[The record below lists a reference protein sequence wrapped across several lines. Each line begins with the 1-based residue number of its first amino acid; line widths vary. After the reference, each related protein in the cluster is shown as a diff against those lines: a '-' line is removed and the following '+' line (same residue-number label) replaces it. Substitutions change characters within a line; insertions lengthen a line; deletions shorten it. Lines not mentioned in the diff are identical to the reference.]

1 MILNDHSCQ
10 KQWLSL
16 GRTGFWLGTE
26 MGLRLFIV
34 CVFPVPLW
42 CGGPWPCVPCSLCSP
57 TPTPLSDLYHEGWT
71 PCSHIK
77 TLCIPHLELPLAHS
91 LGFRVYQWVLC
102 SAKGRTTQVKALGV
116 GRDCLGRDSQGFSTL
131 GSVDSLLLEGCSRK
145 RPAAG
150 TLKCKDVMPFCT
162 FYFQIMW
169 MCVFFQWIGGV
180 QK

>member
-1 MILNDHSCQ
+1 MITRVRNNGYLWEGQAFGWGQRWDWGFLLYAFSQSHSD
-10 KQWLSL
+10 
-16 GRTGFWLGTE
+16 
-26 MGLRLFIV
+26 V
-34 CVFPVPLW
+34 
-42 CGGPWPCVPCSLCSP
+42 GGPGQCVPCSLCSP

-116 GRDCLGRDSQGFSTL
+116 GRDCLGRDSQGFSSL
-131 GSVDSLLLEGCSRK
+131 GSVDSLLLDGCSRK

-150 TLKCKDVMPFCT
+150 TLKCKDVMPFRT